1 MTANQ
6 CFNQNVL
13 KITMPKLL
21 SRSAWVVAYSLFL
34 FILVEFV
41 VRLFFGFIVG
51 SDAFFYGFVA
61 NQAELDISRHENIVH
76 GRYSRYFPGQ
86 VKDDTDVSG
95 NRFQVEMNNNGFRK
109 PNYSTGKEPG
119 TIRVVTLGASST
131 FGYHSRDHETYP
143 AVLNTLL
150 IEHCPHAKIE
160 VINLGIPH
168 LDAEQITNLFIDEG
182 ARLSPDIVTFYEG
195 VNDSQGGNW
204 RAPKNLSLGQQ
215 IRIFLRDKILT
226 VKLIRQ
232 LTRQKKMFTTAQVE
246 ENKTTTLA
254 KFLRHLN
261 ILREAVRDS
270 GAQFVVATQLAKSD
284 LYSDTEIAGISYAS
298 EVSEIYAQLD
308 EQGAIPNGKRIILV
322 HHHLMNALKAW
333 ALNNRIVTI
342 DVVEEL
348 GTHRQELISW
358 VHLSPT
364 GNKLVANEF
373 AASLAPLICSGE

>member
-1 MTANQ
+1 
-6 CFNQNVL
+6 
-13 KITMPKLL
+13 
-21 SRSAWVVAYSLFL
+21 
-34 FILVEFV
+34 
-41 VRLFFGFIVG
+41 
-51 SDAFFYGFVA
+51 
-61 NQAELDISRHENIVH
+61 
-76 GRYSRYFPGQ
+76 
-86 VKDDTDVSG
+86 
-95 NRFQVEMNNNGFRK
+95 
-109 PNYSTGKEPG
+109 
-119 TIRVVTLGASST
+119 
-131 FGYHSRDHETYP
+131 
-143 AVLNTLL
+143 LL